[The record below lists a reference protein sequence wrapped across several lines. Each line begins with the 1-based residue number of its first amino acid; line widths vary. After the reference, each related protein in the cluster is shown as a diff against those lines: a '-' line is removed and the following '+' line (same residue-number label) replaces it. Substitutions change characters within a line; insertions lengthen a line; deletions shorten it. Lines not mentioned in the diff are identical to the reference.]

1 MSAIIPKRP
10 PPRAPLKLTVNSSS
24 ATTPNSSTSTSTTSS
39 SSSSSGNSIITTT
52 TNESKRPSLKVSSI
66 SSSLGSLSISI
77 PKDSSSHYTSFL
89 NPPSS
94 SSSSSA
100 SPSAST
106 TSSNEEE
113 ADSHKWGKGDQA
125 RMAGE
130 IKEIITRPVGLEE
143 ELSGGVPGTGLRVV
157 VERRVRSNSRVGGVR
172 PSVLAFSESG
182 TEKED
187 SDTSGGGGGKKE
199 IVSTK
204 GGEEEEEEEEEG
216 LLQAELDV
224 SPATLIDLGRL
235 GEGASGEV
243 RKVRHTPTGIIMAKK
258 VSLIA

>member
-24 ATTPNSSTSTSTTSS
+24 TAPAASSTSTTSS
-39 SSSSSGNSIITTT
+39 SSSGNSINQITTTT
-52 TNESKRPSLKVSSI
+52 TNESKRPSLKVSSVI
-66 SSSLGSLSISI
+66 PSLSSLSISI
-77 PKDSSSHYTSFL
+77 PKDQSSSHYSSSL

-94 SSSSSA
+94 SSSSS
-100 SPSAST
+100 S
-106 TSSNEEE
+106 SSNSSSGEGGE
-113 ADSHKWGKGDQA
+113 DSHKWGKGDQA

-143 ELSGGVPGTGLRVV
+143 ELSGGLLR
-157 VERRVRSNSRVGGVR
+157 VERRVRSNSRVGGSR
-172 PSVLAFSESG
+172 PPVVVVASSESEREA
-182 TEKED
+182 T
-187 SDTSGGGGGKKE
+187 DTKSA
-199 IVSTK
+199 
-204 GGEEEEEEEEEG
+204 GGEAATTELGKEEVGHAKEEEQEEEEEG

-224 SPATLIDLGRL
+224 SPATLVDLGRL

-258 VSLIA
+258 VS